1 MSMYEND
8 LPLTESMFYILLAL
22 HEPRHGYAI
31 TQAVEQMT
39 CSRVKLGAG
48 TLYGALKTMQKK
60 GWIEP
65 CGEAP
70 GSRGKKEYRLTREG
84 SEVFEAETE
93 RMKEALKN
101 AERVL

>member
-1 MSMYEND
+1 MYENE

-31 TQAVEQMT
+31 TQAVEHMT
-39 CSRVKLGAG
+39 GNRVSLGAG

-65 CGEAP
+65 CGKSGDA
-70 GSRGKKEYRLTREG
+70 RGKKEYRLTEKG
-84 SEVFEAETE
+84 LEVFKAETK
-93 RMKEALKN
+93 RMKEAIKN
-101 AERVL
+101 AERVLK

>member
-1 MSMYEND
+1 MYENE

-22 HEPRHGYAI
+22 HKPRHGYAI
-31 TQAVEQMT
+31 TQTVEQMT

-70 GSRGKKEYRLTREG
+70 DSRGKKEYRLTREG
-84 SEVFEAETE
+84 SEVFKAETE

-101 AERVL
+101 AERVLK

>member
-1 MSMYEND
+1 MIEKE

-31 TQAVEQMT
+31 TQEVERMT
-39 CSRVKLGAG
+39 KDRVKLGAG

-65 CGEAP
+65 CEGCP
-70 GSRGKKEYRLTREG
+70 DTRGKKEYRLTNTGLEIFRA
-84 SEVFEAETE
+84 EVC

-101 AERVL
+101 AERIMG